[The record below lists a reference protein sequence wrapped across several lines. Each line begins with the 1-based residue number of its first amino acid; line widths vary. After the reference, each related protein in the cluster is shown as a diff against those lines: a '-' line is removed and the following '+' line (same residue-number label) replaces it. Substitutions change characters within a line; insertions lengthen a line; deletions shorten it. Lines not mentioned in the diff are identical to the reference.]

1 MRNARQRRVRQKN
14 QRKKQQRQRTQAQA
28 RQPQQPQ
35 ATQPQ
40 RTQRTHGQ
48 QTHHVQQAPQ
58 MQAEQA
64 QVRQAQAPRQPQP
77 QPYPHPQPPTG
88 TARGHFPSRP
98 AARLAGLTDRAGH
111 LADRLAPRASAER
124 VLDLTLGTAL
134 LIATA
139 PAVAL
144 GALAL
149 AVRRGPGN
157 VWERTPRTGL
167 GGRVFTL
174 RSLRTRRLRLDLLSR
189 LPQVVR
195 GDLSLVGPA
204 PLAPGDPRA
213 AWPGARQWR
222 QELRPGLTGLAQVRT
237 RSGMPWDDPALLD
250 QHYAEHHGVVLDL
263 AILTEAVRNSLR
275 TTTGR
280 ARSTKAHLSD
290 TDHRLPGYS
299 RVD

>member
-35 ATQPQ
+35 ATPPQ
-40 RTQRTHGQ
+40 RTQEQ
-48 QTHHVQQAPQ
+48 QAHHVQQAPQ

-64 QVRQAQAPRQPQP
+64 HVQQVQAQAPRQ
-77 QPYPHPQPPTG
+77 PHPQPPTG

-98 AARLAGLTDRAGH
+98 AARLAGLADRAGH

-144 GALAL
+144 GALVL

-222 QELRPGLTGLAQVRT
+222 HELRPGLTGLAQVRA

-263 AILTEAVRNSLR
+263 VILTEAVRNSLR